1 MRAFFE
7 GVVLLAAVVAY
18 FLPAIVADARERED
32 AFALTIFNV
41 LFGWTVIGWIAAFVW
56 ARHRVS
62 DKRLAN
68 LASNTRR
75 SLGRVTIAKIVARS
89 RRARAARHQSTLSV

>member
-62 DKRLAN
+62 DRRLAN

>member
-7 GVVLLAAVVAY
+7 GLVLLASVVVY

-89 RRARAARHQSTLSV
+89 RQARAARRQSTLSA

>member
-7 GVVLLAAVVAY
+7 GLVLLAAVVVY

-62 DKRLAN
+62 DRRLAN

>member
-56 ARHRVS
+56 VRHRVS
-62 DKRLAN
+62 DRRLAN

>member
-41 LFGWTVIGWIAAFVW
+41 LFGWTVVGWIAAFVW

>member
-7 GVVLLAAVVAY
+7 GLVLLAAVVVY

-41 LFGWTVIGWIAAFVW
+41 LFGWTVIGWVAAFVW

-89 RRARAARHQSTLSV
+89 RRARAARRQSTLSV